1 MANTDAYQQALEL
14 IENANTILVT
24 THTRPDGDACGCV
37 GAMTDALR
45 AQGKTVQPLFLSPV
59 PDWYR
64 FLLHEEAPV
73 LGADVQVDQLI
84 GGTLGAF
91 DLVVILDTNSYSQ
104 LPRFED
110 YLKQTDTPVLV
121 FDHHVTSDALGQVEL
136 VDSTAA
142 AAGLVVYE
150 FLASVGWSI
159 TARMAEALFVAI
171 ATDTGWFQFNNTD
184 SRTYRRS
191 AELIDLGAAPAQIY
205 DKLYHNFSHARFQLM
220 QAMLDH
226 LELHL
231 DGRFAVQY
239 LLQDDFARTGTN
251 YPDTENLINECH
263 RIASVVV
270 STLLVEL
277 KDGRV
282 RCSLRSR
289 GAVDVSEIAT
299 KYGGGGHK
307 MAAGAFLPGPIEHAK
322 QLVFDEVSLRL
333 TNVGVSDS

>member
-1 MANTDAYQQALEL
+1 MANTDTYQRVLEL
-14 IENANTILVT
+14 IENANTVLVT

-37 GAMTDALR
+37 AVLTDALR
-45 AQGKTVQPLFLSPV
+45 KRGKTAQPLFLSPV
-59 PDWYR
+59 PDWYT
-64 FLLHEEAPV
+64 FLIDEKVPV
-73 LGADVQVDQLI
+73 LGTDVQVEELTA
-84 GGTLGAF
+84 GTLGAF
-91 DLVVILDTNSYSQ
+91 DLVVIVDTNSYTQ
-104 LPRFED
+104 LPRFKE
-110 YLKQTDTPVLV
+110 YLKQTNTPVLV
-121 FDHHVTSDALGQVEL
+121 FDHHVTSDGLGQVEL
-136 VDSTAA
+136 VDTTAA

-150 FLASVGWSI
+150 FLAFTGWPV
-159 TARMAEALFVAI
+159 TPKMAEALFVAI

-191 AELIDLGAAPAQIY
+191 AELIDLGAVPAQIY
-205 DKLYHNFSHARFQLM
+205 DKLYHNFSHSRFKLM

-239 LLQDDFARTGTN
+239 LLQDDFARTGTA

-263 RIASVVV
+263 RIGSVMV

-277 KDGRV
+277 TDGQV

-307 MAAGAFLPGPIEHAK
+307 MAAGAFLPGPIENAK
-322 QLVFDEVSLRL
+322 QLIFEEVSRRL
-333 TNVGVSDS
+333 A